1 MATVIFSNMGD
12 TDTAVLR
19 YIWMGMPKV
28 KVVEITRD
36 TVNSK
41 QLVNEAIEQE
51 HDTLIMCGHGTPS
64 GLLNPGFKGGAYL
77 IDQSNYRKI
86 KCNRI
91 IAVWC
96 HAKDFAETYGVKG
109 FWSSM
114 FISNSGE
121 ASMNGIKS
129 VSGKSITE
137 QEILFCIRLNELIKN
152 YIPMK
157 TWIEKLKSQ
166 ADYDNEVVKFNYDGL
181 RYYKIAPTPKP
192 KSYSYTSSILKS
204 ESQRW
209 GTDLTGEDDDWYYSI
224 DDYEGVD
231 DIGGVVESTS
241 FRPAVYDGVSRSKD
255 VKVPYEPK
263 GVGGI
268 RKTSLRD
275 AEELPTRSKRRLKKS
290 GKRSK
295 SYKKARLE
303 QVYREIEEED
313 EYPVEV
319 WGHMD

>member
-28 KVVEITRD
+28 KVVEITCD

-41 QLVNEAIEQE
+41 QLVNAAIEQE

-86 KCNRI
+86 KCNRV

-157 TWIEKLKSQ
+157 TWIDKLKAQ
-166 ADYDNEVVKFNYDGL
+166 ADYDNEVAQFNYEGL
-181 RYYKIAPTPKP
+181 RYYKVAPTPKP
-192 KSYSYTSSILKS
+192 KSYGYTSSILKS

-209 GTDLTGEDDDWYYSI
+209 GTDLADDNRYYDDDVY
-224 DDYEGVD
+224 DV
-231 DIGGVVESTS
+231 GGVVESTS
-241 FRPAVYDGVSRSKD
+241 FRPAVYAGVSRSKD
-255 VKVPYEPK
+255 VKAPYEPK

-275 AEELPTRSKRRLKKS
+275 AEELPARCKRRLKKS

-295 SYKKARLE
+295 SYKDDGLE
-303 QVYREIEEED
+303 
-313 EYPVEV
+313 
-319 WGHMD
+319 

>member
-28 KVVEITRD
+28 KVVEITRN
-36 TVNSK
+36 TVNAK

-51 HDTLIMCGHGTPS
+51 HDTLIMCGHGTPG

-86 KCNRI
+86 KCNRVV
-91 IAVWC
+91 AVWC

-157 TWIEKLKSQ
+157 TWIDKLKAQ
-166 ADYDNEVVKFNYDGL
+166 ADYDNEVVQFNYEGL
-181 RYYKIAPTPKP
+181 RYYKVAPTPRP
-192 KSYSYTSSILKS
+192 KSYGYTGSILES

-209 GTDLTGEDDDWYYSI
+209 GTDLTDDDWYH
-224 DDYEGVD
+224 GVD
-231 DIGGVVESTS
+231 DYDGDTYDVGGVVESTS

-275 AEELPTRSKRRLKKS
+275 ADELPTLSKRRPKKS
-290 GKRSK
+290 GKRTK

-303 QVYREIEEED
+303 QIYREIEEED

-319 WGHMD
+319 WRHMD

>member
-157 TWIEKLKSQ
+157 TWIDKLKAQ

-181 RYYKIAPTPKP
+181 RYYKVVPTPKP
-192 KSYSYTSSILKS
+192 KSYGYTSSILKS

-209 GTDLTGEDDDWYYSI
+209 GTDLTDEDWYYGC

-231 DIGGVVESTS
+231 DIGGVVEATS

-303 QVYREIEEED
+303 QIYREIEEEE

>member
-28 KVVEITRD
+28 NVVEITSD

-41 QLVNEAIEQE
+41 QLVDEAIEQE
-51 HDTLIMCGHGTPS
+51 HDTLIMCGHGTPG
-64 GLLNPGFKGGAYL
+64 GLLNPGFNGGAYL

-86 KCNRI
+86 KCNRV

-157 TWIEKLKSQ
+157 TWIDKLKAQ
-166 ADYDNEVVKFNYDGL
+166 ADYDNEVVQFNYEGL
-181 RYYKIAPTPKP
+181 RYYKVAPTPKT
-192 KSYSYTSSILKS
+192 KSYGYTSSILKS

-209 GTDLTGEDDDWYYSI
+209 GTNLAGDDWYY
-224 DDYEGVD
+224 DDDVYDV
-231 DIGGVVESTS
+231 GGAVESTS
-241 FRPAVYDGVSRSKD
+241 FRPAVYVGVNRSKD
-255 VKVPYEPK
+255 VKAPYEPK

-275 AEELPTRSKRRLKKS
+275 AEELPTRSKSRLKKS
-290 GKRSK
+290 EKRSK

-303 QVYREIEEED
+303 
-313 EYPVEV
+313 
-319 WGHMD
+319 

>member
-28 KVVEITRD
+28 KVVEITGD

-51 HDTLIMCGHGTPS
+51 HDTLIMCGHGTPG
-64 GLLNPGFKGGAYL
+64 GLLNPGFNGGAYL
-77 IDQSNYRKI
+77 IDRSNYRKI

-121 ASMNGIKS
+121 ASMNGIKT

-157 TWIEKLKSQ
+157 TWIDKLKAQ
-166 ADYDNEVVKFNYDGL
+166 ADYDNEVVRFNYEGL
-181 RYYKIAPTPKP
+181 RYYKGAPTPTP
-192 KSYSYTSSILKS
+192 KGYGYTGSILKS
-204 ESQRW
+204 ESRRW
-209 GTDLTGEDDDWYYSI
+209 GTDLTDDDRYY
-224 DDYEGVD
+224 DDDVYDV
-231 DIGGVVESTS
+231 GGAVESTS
-241 FRPAVYDGVSRSKD
+241 FRPAAYVGVSRSKD

-275 AEELPTRSKRRLKKS
+275 AEELPTDQEQKTPEEKREAFQKLQE
-290 GKRSK
+290 G
-295 SYKKARLE
+295 
-303 QVYREIEEED
+303 QVGINL
-313 EYPVEV
+313 P
-319 WGHMD
+319 

>member
-51 HDTLIMCGHGTPS
+51 HDTLVMCGHGTGS
-64 GLLNPGFKGGAYL
+64 GLLNPSFKGGAYL

-157 TWIEKLKSQ
+157 TWIEKLKAQ
-166 ADYDNEVVKFNYDGL
+166 ADYDNEVVQFNYEGL
-181 RYYKIAPTPKP
+181 RYYKVAPTPKP
-192 KSYSYTSSILKS
+192 KSYAYTSSILKS

-209 GTDLTGEDDDWYYSI
+209 GVDLTEDEWYYDDDVY
-224 DDYEGVD
+224 DV
-231 DIGGVVESTS
+231 GGVVESTS

-275 AEELPTRSKRRLKKS
+275 ADELPTRSKRRLKKS

>member
-19 YIWMGMPKV
+19 YIWMGMPKA
-28 KVVEITRD
+28 KVVEITCD
-36 TVNSK
+36 TVNAK

-51 HDTLIMCGHGTPS
+51 HDTLIMCGHGTPC
-64 GLLNPGFKGGAYL
+64 GLLNPGFNGGAYL

-129 VSGKSITE
+129 VSDKSITE

-157 TWIEKLKSQ
+157 TWIDKLKAQ
-166 ADYDNEVVKFNYDGL
+166 ADYDNEVVQFNYEGL
-181 RYYKIAPTPKP
+181 RYYKAAPTPKP
-192 KSYSYTSSILKS
+192 KSYGYTSSILKT

-209 GTDLTGEDDDWYYSI
+209 GTDLTDDDWYYGA
-224 DDYEGVD
+224 DDYDRDSYDVRGA
-231 DIGGVVESTS
+231 VEVTS
-241 FRPAVYDGVSRSKD
+241 FRPAAYDGVSRSKD
-255 VKVPYEPK
+255 VKVPYKPK
-263 GVGGI
+263 GVGEI

-275 AEELPTRSKRRLKKS
+275 AEELPTSSKRRLKKKV
-290 GKRSK
+290 GAKL
-295 SYKKARLE
+295 KKMST
-303 QVYREIEEED
+303 Q
-313 EYPVEV
+313 
-319 WGHMD
+319 

>member
-64 GLLNPGFKGGAYL
+64 GLMNPGFKGGAYL
-77 IDQSNYRKI
+77 IDQSNYQKI

-121 ASMNGIKS
+121 ASANGIHS

-157 TWIEKLKSQ
+157 TWIETLKAQ

-209 GTDLTGEDDDWYYSI
+209 GTDLTGDDDDWYYSI

-275 AEELPTRSKRRLKKS
+275 AEELPTKSKRRLKKS
-290 GKRSK
+290 GKHSK
-295 SYKKARLE
+295 AYKKARLA
-303 QVYREIEEED
+303 QIYREIEEEGD
-313 EYPVEV
+313 FPVAV
-319 WGHMD
+319 WGHKN

>member
-28 KVVEITRD
+28 KVVEITKS
-36 TVNSK
+36 TVNAK
-41 QLVNEAIEQE
+41 ELVNEAIEQE

-64 GLLNPGFKGGAYL
+64 GLLNPSFKGGSFL
-77 IDQSNYRKI
+77 IDQSNYQRI

-121 ASMNGIKS
+121 ASGQGITT

-137 QEILFCIRLNELIKN
+137 QEILFCVRLNELIKN

-157 TWIEKLKSQ
+157 TWIDKLKAQ
-166 ADYDNEVVKFNYDGL
+166 ADYSNAVVQFNYDGL
-181 RYYKIAPTPKP
+181 RYYKVAPTPKP
-192 KSYSYTSSILKS
+192 KSYSYYSSINSAES
-204 ESQRW
+204 ERW
-209 GTDLTGEDDDWYYSI
+209 GHDLDEDDWYYSAT
-224 DDYEGVD
+224 DDDFDE
-231 DIGGVVESTS
+231 IGGVVESKS
-241 FRPAVYDGVSRSKD
+241 FRPAVYDGVSRGSD
-255 VKVPYEPK
+255 NKVPYELK

-275 AEELPTRSKRRLKKS
+275 ADELPTRSKRKSKKH
-290 GKRSK
+290 SK
-295 SYKKARLE
+295 AYKKARLDKI
-303 QVYREIEEED
+303 YADIEAED

-319 WGHMD
+319 WGHTD

>member
-51 HDTLIMCGHGTPS
+51 HDTLIMCGHGTPG

-137 QEILFCIRLNELIKN
+137 QC
-152 YIPMK
+152 
-157 TWIEKLKSQ
+157 
-166 ADYDNEVVKFNYDGL
+166 
-181 RYYKIAPTPKP
+181 
-192 KSYSYTSSILKS
+192 
-204 ESQRW
+204 
-209 GTDLTGEDDDWYYSI
+209 
-224 DDYEGVD
+224 
-231 DIGGVVESTS
+231 
-241 FRPAVYDGVSRSKD
+241 
-255 VKVPYEPK
+255 
-263 GVGGI
+263 
-268 RKTSLRD
+268 
-275 AEELPTRSKRRLKKS
+275 
-290 GKRSK
+290 
-295 SYKKARLE
+295 
-303 QVYREIEEED
+303 
-313 EYPVEV
+313 
-319 WGHMD
+319 